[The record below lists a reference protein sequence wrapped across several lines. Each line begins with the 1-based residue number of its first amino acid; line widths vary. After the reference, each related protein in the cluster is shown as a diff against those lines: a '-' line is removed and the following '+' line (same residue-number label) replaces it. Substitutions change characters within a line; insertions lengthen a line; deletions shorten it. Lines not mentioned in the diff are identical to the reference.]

1 MILLEYEKQTFL
13 DLVEADGLLVCAKG
27 LSYDRVVIR
36 ILKAYSDSG
45 NLVVVINSSDWEE
58 QYYKSK
64 IEPKYV
70 HEVASTATEREPVYL
85 EGRYRGELTKTFHQI
100 LQAQLD
106 CICLCFY
113 FFRIGALEILL
124 NIYTKVI
131 IFRHTHSHRY

>member
-85 EGRYRGELTKTFHQI
+85 EGRYRGELTKTFHI
-100 LQAQLD
+100 IPDPSGAAGLHLLMLLFLQNWSIRNLVKY
-106 CICLCFY
+106 LYKSNNF
-113 FFRIGALEILL
+113 
-124 NIYTKVI
+124 
-131 IFRHTHSHRY
+131 